1 MLKYVNLMNQ
11 NFSAAESLMTLPALI
26 DQIKGFINNPV
37 WLACIFSWL
46 IAQFIK
52 TGINL
57 VYGRIRSLPN
67 LFENL
72 IWKTGGMPS
81 SHSALVTS
89 LCVTIGF
96 RHGIDSDIF
105 VFSLMF
111 FFVVIR
117 DAFGV
122 RRSSGMQAKKIN
134 EIGKELQNKKYI
146 SSYSQLKEVLG
157 HTPMEVICGCILG
170 FFVGFAFSILD

>member
-1 MLKYVNLMNQ
+1 MDGILPV
-11 NFSAAESLMTLPALI
+11 LPATPFT
-26 DQIKGFINNPV
+26 QAIKNFLTNPV

-52 TGINL
+52 TGICL
-57 VYGRIRSLPN
+57 IYGRIHSLLE

-72 IWKTGGMPS
+72 LWKTGGMPS

-96 RHGIDSDIF
+96 RHGIDSDLFIF
-105 VFSLMF
+105 ALVF

-122 RRSSGMQAKKIN
+122 RRSTGIQARKLN
-134 EIGKELQNKKYI
+134 EIGKELEEKKII
-146 SSYSQLKEVLG
+146 SQYKVLKEVMG
-157 HTPMEVICGCILG
+157 HTPMEVLCGCITG
-170 FFVGFAFSILD
+170 FFVGLAFSLLD

>member
-1 MLKYVNLMNQ
+1 MDG
-11 NFSAAESLMTLPALI
+11 TLPALPQQLK
-26 DQIKGFINNPV
+26 DFLLNPV
-37 WLACIFSWL
+37 WLASIFSWL

-52 TGINL
+52 TSISL
-57 VYGRIRSLPN
+57 IYGRIHSLTD

-89 LCVTIGF
+89 LCVTIAF
-96 RHGIDSDIF
+96 RNGIDSDIF
-105 VFSLMF
+105 VFSLAF

-122 RRSSGMQAKKIN
+122 RRSTGIQAKKIN
-134 EIGKELQNKKYI
+134 EIGNELSRKNI
-146 SSYSQLKEVLG
+146 ITSYKVLKEVLG
-157 HTPMEVICGCILG
+157 HTPTEVICGCVLG
-170 FFVGFAFSILD
+170 FFVGLAFSLFK

>member
-1 MLKYVNLMNQ
+1 MDG
-11 NFSAAESLMTLPALI
+11 TLPALP
-26 DQIKGFINNPV
+26 QQLMAFLQNPV
-37 WLACIFSWL
+37 WLACVFSWL

-52 TGINL
+52 TSISL
-57 VYGRIRSLPN
+57 IYGRIHSLTD

-96 RHGIDSDIF
+96 RNGISSDIF
-105 VFSLMF
+105 IFSLVF

-122 RRSSGMQAKKIN
+122 RRSTGIQAKKIN
-134 EIGKELQNKKYI
+134 ELGSELSRKNII
-146 SSYSQLKEVLG
+146 SSYKVLKEVLG
-157 HTPMEVICGCILG
+157 HTPTEVICGCVLG
-170 FFVGFAFSILD
+170 FFVGLAFSLLK

>member
-1 MLKYVNLMNQ
+1 M
-11 NFSAAESLMTLPALI
+11 EETLPALPE
-26 DQIKGFINNPV
+26 QIKALLVNPV
-37 WLACIFSWL
+37 WLASVFSWL

-52 TGINL
+52 TSINL
-57 VYGRIRSLPN
+57 IYGRIHSVTD

-96 RHGIDSDIF
+96 RNGIYSDIF
-105 VFSLMF
+105 VFSLAF

-122 RRSSGMQAKKIN
+122 RRSTGIQAKKIN
-134 EIGKELQNKKYI
+134 EIGSELEDKKII
-146 SSYSQLKEVLG
+146 SSFKLLKEVLG
-157 HTPMEVICGCILG
+157 HTPTEVICGCVLG
-170 FFVGFAFSILD
+170 FFVGLAFSLLK

>member
-1 MLKYVNLMNQ
+1 MDG
-11 NFSAAESLMTLPALI
+11 TLPELPEQLRTI
-26 DQIKGFINNPV
+26 LLNPV
-37 WLACIFSWL
+37 GLACVFSWL

-52 TGINL
+52 TSISL
-57 VYGRIRSLPN
+57 IYGRIHSLTD

-96 RHGIDSDIF
+96 RNGIGSDIF
-105 VFSLMF
+105 ILSLVF

-122 RRSSGMQAKKIN
+122 RRSTGIQAKKIN
-134 EIGKELQNKKYI
+134 EIGCELSRKNLLT
-146 SSYSQLKEVLG
+146 SYKVIKEVLG
-157 HTPMEVICGCILG
+157 HTPTEVICGCVLG
-170 FFVGFAFSILD
+170 FFVGLAFSLLQ

>member
-1 MLKYVNLMNQ
+1 MDG
-11 NFSAAESLMTLPALI
+11 TLPALP
-26 DQIKGFINNPV
+26 QQLMAFLLNPV

-52 TGINL
+52 TSISL
-57 VYGRIRSLPN
+57 IYGRIHSLTD

-96 RHGIDSDIF
+96 RNGIGSDIF
-105 VFSLMF
+105 IFSLVF

-122 RRSSGMQAKKIN
+122 RRSTGIQAKKIN
-134 EIGKELQNKKYI
+134 ELGNELSRKNII
-146 SSYSQLKEVLG
+146 SSYKVLKEVLG
-157 HTPMEVICGCILG
+157 HTPTEVICGCVLG
-170 FFVGFAFSILD
+170 FFVGLAFSLLK

>member
-1 MLKYVNLMNQ
+1 MDGILPV
-11 NFSAAESLMTLPALI
+11 LPATPLT
-26 DQIKGFINNPV
+26 QALKNFLTNPV

-52 TGINL
+52 TGISL
-57 VYGRIRSLPN
+57 IYGRIHSLLE

-72 IWKTGGMPS
+72 LWKTGGMPS

-96 RHGIDSDIF
+96 RHGLDSDLFIF
-105 VFSLMF
+105 VLVF

-122 RRSSGMQAKKIN
+122 RRSAGIQARKLN
-134 EIGKELQNKKYI
+134 EIGKELEEKKVI
-146 SSYSQLKEVLG
+146 SQYKVLKEVMG
-157 HTPMEVICGCILG
+157 HTPMEVLCGCIVG
-170 FFVGFAFSILD
+170 FFVGLAFSLLD

>member
-1 MLKYVNLMNQ
+1 MNQ
-11 NFSAAESLMTLPALI
+11 NFTAGEGATALPALI
-26 DQIKGFINNPV
+26 DQIIGFVNNPV
-37 WLACIFSWL
+37 FLSCIFSWL

-57 VYGRIRSLPN
+57 IYGRINSLLN

-89 LCVTIGF
+89 LCVSIGV
-96 RHGIDSDIF
+96 RHGIQSDIF

-122 RRSSGMQAKKIN
+122 RRSSGNQAKKIN
-134 EIGKELQNKKYI
+134 ELGREQKKKKYI
-146 SSYSQLKEVLG
+146 ASYAQLKEVLG

-170 FFVGFAFSILD
+170 FFVGLAFSILD

>member
-1 MLKYVNLMNQ
+1 MDGILPV
-11 NFSAAESLMTLPALI
+11 LPALPLTQ
-26 DQIKGFINNPV
+26 QIKGFITNPV
-37 WLACIFSWL
+37 WLSCIFSWL

-52 TGINL
+52 TGISL
-57 VYGRIRSLPN
+57 IYGRIHSLLE

-72 IWKTGGMPS
+72 LWKTGGMPS

-96 RHGIDSDIF
+96 RHGINSDVFIF
-105 VFSLMF
+105 ALIF

-122 RRSSGMQAKKIN
+122 RRSTGIQARKLN
-134 EIGKELQNKKYI
+134 ELGKELEEKNNFTI
-146 SSYSQLKEVLG
+146 
-157 HTPMEVICGCILG
+157 
-170 FFVGFAFSILD
+170 

>member
-1 MLKYVNLMNQ
+1 MDG
-11 NFSAAESLMTLPALI
+11 TLPALP
-26 DQIKGFINNPV
+26 QQLMAFLQNPV
-37 WLACIFSWL
+37 WLACVFSWL

-52 TGINL
+52 TSISL
-57 VYGRIRSLPN
+57 IYGRIHSLTD

-96 RHGIDSDIF
+96 RKGIGSDIF
-105 VFSLMF
+105 IFSLVF

-117 DAFGV
+117 VAFGV
-122 RRSSGMQAKKIN
+122 RRSTGIQAKKIN
-134 EIGKELQNKKYI
+134 ELGSELSRKNII
-146 SSYSQLKEVLG
+146 SSYKVLKEVLG
-157 HTPMEVICGCILG
+157 HTPTEVICGCVLG
-170 FFVGFAFSILD
+170 FFVGLAFSLLK

>member
-1 MLKYVNLMNQ
+1 MDG
-11 NFSAAESLMTLPALI
+11 TLPELPEQLRAILL
-26 DQIKGFINNPV
+26 NPV
-37 WLACIFSWL
+37 GLACVFSWL

-52 TGINL
+52 TSISL
-57 VYGRIRSLPN
+57 IYGRIHSLTD

-96 RHGIDSDIF
+96 RNGIGSDIF
-105 VFSLMF
+105 ILSLVF

-122 RRSSGMQAKKIN
+122 RRSTGIQAKKIN
-134 EIGKELQNKKYI
+134 EIGSELNKKNI
-146 SSYSQLKEVLG
+146 LSSYKVIKEVLG
-157 HTPMEVICGCILG
+157 HTPTEVICGCVLG
-170 FFVGFAFSILD
+170 FFVGLAFSLLQ

>member
-1 MLKYVNLMNQ
+1 MDG
-11 NFSAAESLMTLPALI
+11 TLPALP
-26 DQIKGFINNPV
+26 QQLMAFLQNPV
-37 WLACIFSWL
+37 WLACVFSWL

-52 TGINL
+52 TSISL
-57 VYGRIRSLPN
+57 IYGRIHSLTD

-96 RHGIDSDIF
+96 RKGIGSDIF
-105 VFSLMF
+105 IFSLVF

-122 RRSSGMQAKKIN
+122 RRSTGIQAKKIN
-134 EIGKELQNKKYI
+134 ELGSELSRKNII
-146 SSYSQLKEVLG
+146 SSYKVLKEVLG
-157 HTPMEVICGCILG
+157 HTPTEVICGCVLG
-170 FFVGFAFSILD
+170 FFVGLAFSLLK

>member
-1 MLKYVNLMNQ
+1 VLILNNTMTENITVLPTLTEQIMN
-11 NFSAAESLMTLPALI
+11 F
-26 DQIKGFINNPV
+26 FNNPV

-52 TGINL
+52 TGICL
-57 VYGRIRSLPN
+57 IYGKIHSLTS

-89 LCVTIGF
+89 LCVTLGF
-96 RHGIDSDIF
+96 RHGVDSDIF
-105 VFSLMF
+105 VFSLVF

-122 RRSSGMQAKKIN
+122 RRSTGIQAKKIN
-134 EIGKELQNKKYI
+134 EIGQELQEKNII
-146 SSYSQLKEVLG
+146 SSYKQLKEVMG

-170 FFVGFAFSILD
+170 FFVGLAFSLLD

>member
-1 MLKYVNLMNQ
+1 MDG
-11 NFSAAESLMTLPALI
+11 TLPALP
-26 DQIKGFINNPV
+26 QQLMAFLQNPV
-37 WLACIFSWL
+37 WLACVFSWL

-52 TGINL
+52 TSISL
-57 VYGRIRSLPN
+57 IYGRIHSLTD

-96 RHGIDSDIF
+96 RNGIGSDIF
-105 VFSLMF
+105 IFSLVF

-122 RRSSGMQAKKIN
+122 RRSTGIQAKKLN
-134 EIGKELQNKKYI
+134 ELGSELSRKNII
-146 SSYSQLKEVLG
+146 SSYKVLKEVLG
-157 HTPMEVICGCILG
+157 HTPTEVICGCVLG
-170 FFVGFAFSILD
+170 FFVGLAFSLLK

>member
-1 MLKYVNLMNQ
+1 MDG
-11 NFSAAESLMTLPALI
+11 TLPALP
-26 DQIKGFINNPV
+26 QQLMAFLQNPV
-37 WLACIFSWL
+37 WLACVFSWL

-52 TGINL
+52 TSISL
-57 VYGRIRSLPN
+57 IYGRIHSLTD

-96 RHGIDSDIF
+96 RKGIGSDIF
-105 VFSLMF
+105 IFSLVF

-122 RRSSGMQAKKIN
+122 RRSTGIQAKKIN
-134 EIGKELQNKKYI
+134 ELGSELSRKNII
-146 SSYSQLKEVLG
+146 SAYKVLKEVLG
-157 HTPMEVICGCILG
+157 HTPTEVICGCVLG
-170 FFVGFAFSILD
+170 FFVGLSFSLLK